1 MLESSLAETAVKKEE
16 MVKAPLFKATMNDA
30 RLFRNLIGAIS
41 SLIEEADFNANSEGI
56 KLRSMDP
63 SHIAMVDFEWPKTAF
78 DSYEC
83 TSPTKLR
90 LSVSNLLKLLKR
102 TRSDESV
109 EIVYDDANK
118 KLNITLKGKV
128 VRKFIAPTLDASTEE
143 VPTPKVPFNAR
154 VKITAVSLRD
164 IIDDAQS
171 ISDNVKLEVSP
182 EKFIV
187 RATGELSSAIIEMDK
202 GSDAIL
208 ELDAKET
215 CRATYNLNYLG
226 EIVRAGSGA
235 SEVASLEFSTNMP
248 INVEFLIPVSNL
260 ILSLIGEER
269 ARRRFALAEA
279 KRAYELLRQESP
291 IKLEHIASTTFAWKV
306 KRLDIK
312 LGRRFYDFGL
322 SLPDFL
328 HNAVH
333 LREPRWNLPNR
344 VLDHGFVYITR
355 DEAARLMEEEVR
367 TKILERSSHTPDE
380 VPELF
385 GSRVER
391 TRGLVVKWL
400 GVPTKY
406 ELPKIP
412 MPEAMPPCVRHLIDS
427 LDEGKNV
434 QHMGRF
440 TLASFL
446 LNIGTGEEDVVKLF
460 KPATDFSERMTR
472 YQVEHIGGKR
482 GGRTKYTC
490 PMCTTL
496 KTHGVCYKPD
506 EICGTIRS
514 PLSN

>member
-1 MLESSLAETAVKKEE
+1 MLTRADLAKYPFLSEASEYVRELGLSIDELSTPEFVSVLDRAEK
-16 MVKAPLFKATMNDA
+16 
-30 RLFRNLIGAIS
+30 RL
-41 SLIEEADFNANSEGI
+41 EEALSKGRVSGDITNENAEI
-56 KLRSMDP
+56 
-63 SHIAMVDFEWPKTAF
+63 
-78 DSYEC
+78 
-83 TSPTKLR
+83 
-90 LSVSNLLKLLKR
+90 LS
-102 TRSDESV
+102 
-109 EIVYDDANK
+109 
-118 KLNITLKGKV
+118 
-128 VRKFIAPTLDASTEE
+128 F
-143 VPTPKVPFNAR
+143 
-154 VKITAVSLRD
+154 
-164 IIDDAQS
+164 
-171 ISDNVKLEVSP
+171 
-182 EKFIV
+182 
-187 RATGELSSAIIEMDK
+187 
-202 GSDAIL
+202 
-208 ELDAKET
+208 
-215 CRATYNLNYLG
+215 
-226 EIVRAGSGA
+226 
-235 SEVASLEFSTNMP
+235 
-248 INVEFLIPVSNL
+248 PVSNL
-260 ILSLIGEER
+260 ILSLLGEER

-291 IKLEHIASTTFAWKV
+291 EKLEHIASTTFAWKV

-328 HNAVH
+328 QNAVH

-344 VLDHGFVYITR
+344 VLDHGFVYVTR

-367 TKILERSSHTPDE
+367 TKILERSSRTPDK

-391 TRGLVVKWL
+391 TRGLVIKWL

-406 ELPKIP
+406 ELPKVP
-412 MPEAMPPCVRHLIDS
+412 QPEAMPPCVRHLIDS

-446 LNIGTGEEDVVKLF
+446 LNIGAGEEDVVKLF

-506 EICGTIRS
+506 EICETIRN
-514 PLSN
+514 PLSYYKAKSRTLTNKGPKRESN